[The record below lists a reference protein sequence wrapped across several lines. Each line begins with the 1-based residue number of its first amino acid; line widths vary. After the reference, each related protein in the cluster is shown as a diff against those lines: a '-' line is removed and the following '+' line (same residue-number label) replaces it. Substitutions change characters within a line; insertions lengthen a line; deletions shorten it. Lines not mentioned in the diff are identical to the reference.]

1 MSPERDHDEIED
13 LLAAFVLG
21 ATDPQEEALVREHLE
36 GCSTCTSTVQ
46 RLRRALAAVP
56 LAAETVAPP
65 QRLRHQ
71 ILSAAGASR
80 PPEFATPRRAG
91 GLRLRP
97 RAHRLKPAG
106 RGWRSAVAAAAI
118 GSFALG
124 AGLGLRLR
132 RGIAPQ

>member
-46 RLRRALAAVP
+46 RLRRALGAVP

-71 ILSAAGASR
+71 ILSAAGAS
-80 PPEFATPRRAG
+80 PAPEVATPPGAP

-97 RAHRLKPAG
+97 RASRLKTP
-106 RGWRSAVAAAAI
+106 RPRWRFL
-118 GSFALG
+118 GS
-124 AGLGLRLR
+124 
-132 RGIAPQ
+132 

>member
-46 RLRRALAAVP
+46 RLRRALGALP
-56 LAAETVAPP
+56 LEAETVAPP
-65 QRLRHQ
+65 QRLRQQ

-80 PPEFATPRRAG
+80 ARELVTPRKARV
-91 GLRLRP
+91 LRLRP
-97 RAHRLKPAG
+97 LGTRLRPASP
-106 RGWRSAVAAAAI
+106 GWRSAGAAAA
-118 GSFALG
+118 SLG
-124 AGLGLRLR
+124 F
-132 RGIAPQ
+132 